1 MLSLSR
7 SLCSLRFSL
16 LKTKNIY
23 HYALIF
29 FFISHIFFLSL
40 NHFFF
45 TNIFFFHLIMLSFF
59 FQFGIFFFSVSTSL
73 FNNFFFHY
81 ALIMLSSIYIFY
93 FQFFHFCLRGDPL
106 RFFIFQFFQL
116 QHQLFQMNYDH
127 SFYYYYIDEK
137 YQYLL
142 FV

>member
-7 SLCSLRFSL
+7 LLRFSL

-29 FFISHIFFLSL
+29 FSFHIFFFPQSQPL
-40 NHFFF
+40 FF

-59 FQFGIFFFSVSTSL
+59 FKLAYFFSQSQLHYSTTFFF
-73 FNNFFFHY
+73 
-81 ALIMLSSIYIFY
+81 IMLSLCSQAFIF
-93 FQFFHFCLRGDPL
+93 FIFSFFHLCQREDPL
-106 RFFIFQFFQL
+106 RFFIFLNFFQL

-127 SFYYYYIDEK
+127 SFYYYYIDK
-137 YQYLL
+137 K
-142 FV
+142 